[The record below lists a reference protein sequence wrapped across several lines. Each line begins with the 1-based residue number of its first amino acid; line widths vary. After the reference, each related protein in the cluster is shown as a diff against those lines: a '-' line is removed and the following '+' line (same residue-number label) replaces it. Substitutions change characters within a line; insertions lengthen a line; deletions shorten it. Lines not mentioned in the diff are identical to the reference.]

1 MPSALSLSKNFD
13 SALNDSAEL
22 VKGVGVDFYAK
33 SLFSF
38 YHIGR
43 EKLCSF
49 CFEHL

>member
-1 MPSALSLSKNFD
+1 MPRALSSSKKFD

-22 VKGVGVDFYAK
+22 VKGVGVDFYTK

-38 YHIGR
+38 YHVGR
-43 EKLCSF
+43 EKLYSF